1 MTTDTSP
8 LPDPDQV
15 VVPDLPDAIVAYRAW
30 VLDDQGWLLSP
41 MFGRRWPTSRPLD
54 ARCEEGSITA
64 AGMPPQHYALPSNVR
79 PAARHPYLWSAPRPL
94 AGSRVTGPARVRV
107 HPVPCPHHDHATH
120 RGHGCGLY
128 GIRDARELA
137 WRMPAATGHDSNGR
151 LFTVWGEVWLSGQ
164 VLEYSD
170 GYRASRATPKA
181 LWRPTTPAVH
191 AAAERAAERYGIPL
205 IDDPYP
211 QAVDEL
217 QAHRFQGPIAVALSH
232 TFATQIQLNQAFLQR
247 LGFPPNRLAATPA
260 PPTTTPPRH
269 RRRSQPLRRRRR
281 QPAAA
286 IRRLLARRHA
296 RRWCGGAAAAAV
308 LLLPAWRRGDLLWWH
323 DRRTLLAAA
332 GTGLLAA
339 AITYG
344 ARALHLTRILRKDG
358 PDA

>member
-1 MTTDTSP
+1 MTDTVGAR

-15 VVPDLPDAIVAYRAW
+15 VVPDLPAAIVAYRAW

-79 PAARHPYLWSAPRPL
+79 PAARHRYLWSAPIPL
-94 AGSRVTGPARVRV
+94 AGPRVLTGPGRVRV

-181 LWRPTTPAVH
+181 LWRPTTPAAH
-191 AAAERAAERYGIPL
+191 AVAERAAERYGIPVIEGPEPATPETL
-205 IDDPYP
+205 EDHLAIIRGAMVSFG
-211 QAVDEL
+211 QQFTAQL
-217 QAHRFQGPIAVALSH
+217 QASQP
-232 TFATQIQLNQAFLQR
+232 FLQR
-247 LGFPPNRLAATPA
+247 LVATGGVTPPVAPAA
-260 PPTTTPPRH
+260 PPRH
-269 RRRSQPLRRRRR
+269 RRRRPPPRRRH

-296 RRWCGGAAAAAV
+296 RRWCGGAAAAAA

-358 PDA
+358 PDV